1 MKKALSEIALRREAA
16 FWTAQKQ
23 AAAENPGKACQK

>member
-1 MKKALSEIALRREAA
+1 MKKSLSEKTLRQEAA